1 MANGVPV
8 SETGATAMLKYAVI
22 FLIVSMI
29 AGAMGFM
36 NISAIARRI
45 SMVLFGLFL
54 ALAVVVFLFFVLL
67 DKATSSSLLDSAMVL
82 LA

>member
-1 MANGVPV
+1 
-8 SETGATAMLKYAVI
+8 MLKYAVI
-22 FLIVSMI
+22 FLIISMI
-29 AGAMGFM
+29 AGAMGFL

-54 ALAVVVFLFFVLL
+54 ALAVLVFLFFVLL
-67 DKATSSSLLDSAMVL
+67 DKAVSAELVSLALPL

>member
-1 MANGVPV
+1 
-8 SETGATAMLKYAVI
+8 MLKYAVI
-22 FLIVSMI
+22 FLIISMI

-45 SMVLFGLFL
+45 SLVLFGLFL

-67 DKATSSSLLDSAMVL
+67 DKATSASLLQGAAIL